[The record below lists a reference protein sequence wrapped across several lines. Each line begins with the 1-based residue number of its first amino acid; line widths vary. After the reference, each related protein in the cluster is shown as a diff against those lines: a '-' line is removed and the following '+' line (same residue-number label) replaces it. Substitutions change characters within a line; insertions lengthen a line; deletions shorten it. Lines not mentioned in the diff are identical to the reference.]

1 MDGQKSF
8 LIGSQNDEQKDFIA
22 KHDTEKTLYIEGP
35 YNIWMNHIKEQ
46 YYLLRS
52 EALFIENPV
61 SHEDDT
67 RVREGKCVF
76 SAGDIFHSCL
86 PYWLYSLLY
95 TLECWNFVEMKNF
108 EN

>member
-61 SHEDDT
+61 THEDDT
-67 RVREGKCVF
+67 RVREGKCVVTA
-76 SAGDIFHSCL
+76 SGIFC
-86 PYWLYSLLY
+86 
-95 TLECWNFVEMKNF
+95 
-108 EN
+108 